1 MRMELLTEKLR
12 LRAFLPAY
20 YLAQIEMN
28 LDSEVM
34 RWLGGP
40 QSADKTHAEMEY
52 NDRTLAEF
60 GYGKVAIER
69 RSDGA
74 FLGICG
80 LSVENWYPDDLEIG
94 WRLLPRH
101 WGQGYATEAAKA
113 WMSHG
118 FSTLGAARLIWITD
132 VPNQR
137 SIAVMQRLGM
147 KLVHFAELE
156 IDGDRFEAVIAAIDV
171 KVFGQPA

>member
-1 MRMELLTEKLR
+1 MELLTERLR
-12 LRAFLPAY
+12 LRASLPADH
-20 YLAQIEMN
+20 LAQFEMN

-40 QSADKTHAEMEY
+40 QSAAKTLAEMEY

-118 FSTLGAARLIWITD
+118 FSTLGAKRLISITD
-132 VPNQR
+132 LPNQR

-147 KLVHFAELE
+147 RFDHFAELE
-156 IDGDRFEAVIAAIDV
+156 IDGDRFDAVIYAFGV
-171 KVFGQPA
+171 NEFGQPA